1 MKQLLIGI
9 LVCVFASTAFAQQD
23 HRRPAPGRRVNRGVD
38 SSHSQN
44 YTEEG
49 REHDVQRESFRA
61 LQQPTERRQ
70 FSQERSSRGNWNR
83 RGSRM
88 RGRNEAPDQS
98 RGGRNRRREVQ
109 NFWMRFRNSQQ
120 QPSHRNDERQ
130 NFRRGREYNQCPYC
144 RGAESSS
151 RQNPLQRS
159 RRRRN

>member
-1 MKQLLIGI
+1 MKKLLIGI

-23 HRRPAPGRRVNRGVD
+23 HRSERRVNRGD
-38 SSHSQN
+38 SPHSQN
-44 YTEEG
+44 YTEG
-49 REHDVQRESFRA
+49 VREYDVQREGFRA

-70 FSQERSSRGNWNR
+70 FSQERSRRGNWGS

-88 RGRNEAPDQS
+88 RGRNEASDQS
-98 RGGRNRRREVQ
+98 RGRRNRGREVQ

-130 NFRRGREYNQCPYC
+130 NFRRGREYNQCPSC
-144 RGAESSS
+144 RGVESSP
-151 RQNPLQRS
+151 RQDPLQRP